1 MTINKLLLKARELYE
16 REAIED
22 AMKVLAELKSSA
34 KTPMGTDFL
43 RAKCFL
49 KRGKEYEGTAR
60 ECLKEELRLHPQ
72 NAEAE
77 SFYNNLFPT
86 VNLDSYSDS
95 PEFQEIAAK
104 LSFYTMMPM
113 RHLLNLFETAK
124 SVLKEKVPGNFV
136 ECGVAAGGSSALL
149 GALIGKYDS
158 KERHCYSFDTFSGM
172 PDPTSEDRV
181 NGQDAQSSCWGKGTC
196 AAPLESLREACKKV
210 DAQSFVSPVK
220 GLFQDTLASHRRE
233 IGEIAF
239 LHIDC
244 DWYEST
250 ICVLENLFPLL
261 TPGAKVILDD
271 YDYWDGV
278 QQAYSEYCCLHDLHY
293 PLVKLSPT
301 TALITKK

>member
-1 MTINKLLLKARELYE
+1 MSELLRKAQQLYDQE
-16 REAIED
+16 EVSEAMPI
-22 AMKVLAELKSSA
+22 LAGMKSSEKSPA
-34 KTPMGTDFL
+34 GTDFL

-49 KRGKEYEGTAR
+49 KLGKEYEGTAR

-124 SVLKEKVPGNFV
+124 SVLKEKVSGNFV

-158 KERHCYSFDTFSGM
+158 KKRHCYSFDTFSGM
-172 PDPTSEDRV
+172 PEPTSEDRV

-196 AAPLESLREACKKV
+196 AAPLESLREACKRV

-271 YDYWDGV
+271 YDYWDGI
-278 QQAYSEYCCLHDLHY
+278 QKAYGEYCERHGQHY
-293 PLVKLSPT
+293 PLVKLTPS
-301 TALITKK
+301 TALIVNK